1 MPWSRLDEVFVE
13 TTEHGNLD
21 WLKCLLKS
29 GANINATSWD
39 GYSALIKASKEGDID
54 LIEFLIENGA
64 DINAKTS
71 HGFTP
76 LLYAAK
82 NGHHSIIELLVVNGA
97 DIEIKDKAGLT
108 PLMHLAR
115 NGYIDMVSNFIT
127 QDQENE
133 TNSTSFETVSSL
145 SQGTYSKLL
154 VFFYNIKSITIKC
167 LKMQKGLQFVFLL
180 YSVDRRNFT
189 NCKVSD

>member
-1 MPWSRLDEVFVE
+1 MYFLLFQGKCQSVPWSRLDEVFVE
-13 TTEHGNLD
+13 TAEQGNLD

-39 GYSALIKASKEGDID
+39 GYSALIKASKEGNVD

-64 DINAKTS
+64 DINAKTA

-76 LLYAAK
+76 LLYATK
-82 NGHHSIIELLVVNGA
+82 NGHQSIIELLVVNGA
-97 DIEIKDKAGLT
+97 DVDIKDKAGLT

-133 TNSTSFETVSSL
+133 TDSTSFETVSSL

-154 VFFYNIKSITIKC
+154 FFSLEY
-167 LKMQKGLQFVFLL
+167 
-180 YSVDRRNFT
+180 
-189 NCKVSD
+189 

>member
-1 MPWSRLDEVFVE
+1 M
-13 TTEHGNLD
+13 
-21 WLKCLLKS
+21 
-29 GANINATSWD
+29 
-39 GYSALIKASKEGDID
+39 
-54 LIEFLIENGA
+54 IEFLIENGA
-64 DINAKTS
+64 DINAKTA

-82 NGHHSIIELLVVNGA
+82 RGDHSIIELLAVNGA
-97 DIEIKDKAGLT
+97 DIDMKDKAGLT

-145 SQGTYSKLL
+145 SQGTYSELFSRISNQL
-154 VFFYNIKSITIKC
+154 
-167 LKMQKGLQFVFLL
+167 
-180 YSVDRRNFT
+180 
-189 NCKVSD
+189 